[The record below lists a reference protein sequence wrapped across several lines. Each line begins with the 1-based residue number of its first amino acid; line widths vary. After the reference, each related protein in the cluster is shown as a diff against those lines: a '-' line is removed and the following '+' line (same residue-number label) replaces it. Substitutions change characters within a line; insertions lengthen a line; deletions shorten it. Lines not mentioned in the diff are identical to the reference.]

1 MNRRIVVAP
10 HILLPRKGTDMSAYA
25 VIACDQ
31 FTSQVEYWNDLKDMI
46 GDKLSTFHMIYPEAY
61 LESTNQ
67 SEYIQ
72 KINQTI
78 DSYLKDNLLVDM
90 GECFVLVERVT
101 AYGVRRLGLVI
112 SIDLEEYSYERGVQ
126 CSIKASEATIVERI
140 PPRLKIRKDAPIELP
155 HTLLLFDDKEKSN
168 IEQLYAKRKELDLLY
183 DFELNQNGGHIR
195 GYLVKDTEAVIKKFN
210 DMFKKNNNGLMFI
223 VGDGNH
229 SLATAKAHWENIK
242 KTLSK
247 EEQEN
252 HPARFALVEA
262 NNVYDDGII
271 FEPIH
276 RILFN
281 AGDFQKELDALDG
294 NGQLAYA
301 YSQKGGKKAIKT
313 TKSAAE
319 TYQIIQKLIDKNLKE
334 HPEMKVDFI
343 HDESSVLEIADKNP
357 DSLAIVMPALG
368 KSDIFE
374 FVAKDMV
381 LPRKSFSMGHA
392 SEKRYY
398 LEAKKIAQ
406 RTIKELERSYP
417 T

>member
-1 MNRRIVVAP
+1 MDKRIVVAP

-90 GECFVLVERVT
+90 GECFILVERVT

-112 SIDLEEYSYERGVQ
+112 SIDLEEYSYERGVP

-210 DMFKKNNNGLMFI
+210 DMFMKNNNGLMFI

-242 KTLSK
+242 KTLNK

-294 NGQLAYA
+294 NGQLAYY

-313 TKSAAE
+313 PKSAAE

-398 LEAKKIAQ
+398 LEAKKIA
-406 RTIKELERSYP
+406 
-417 T
+417 

>member
-1 MNRRIVVAP
+1 
-10 HILLPRKGTDMSAYA
+10 MSAYA

-61 LESTNQ
+61 LESTDQN
-67 SEYIQ
+67 EYIQ
-72 KINQTI
+72 KINQNI

-112 SIDLEEYSYERGVQ
+112 SVDLEEYSYERGVP
-126 CSIKASEATIVERI
+126 CSIKASEATIIERI

-210 DMFKKNNNGLMFI
+210 DIYKKNNNGLMFI

-229 SLATAKAHWENIK
+229 SLATAKVHWENIK
-242 KTLSK
+242 KTLTK

-252 HPARFALVEA
+252 HPALFALVEA

-281 AGDFQKELDALDG
+281 AGNFQNELNALDG
-294 NGQLAYA
+294 DGSLAYS
-301 YSQKGGKKAIKT
+301 YSKKEGKKAIKT
-313 TKSAAE
+313 PKSAAE

-334 HPEMKVDFI
+334 NPEMKVDFI

-398 LEAKKIAQ
+398 LEAKKIA
-406 RTIKELERSYP
+406 
-417 T
+417 

>member
-1 MNRRIVVAP
+1 MNKRIVVAP

-112 SIDLEEYSYERGVQ
+112 SIDLEEYSYERGVP

-313 TKSAAE
+313 PKSAAE

-334 HPEMKVDFI
+334 HPDMKVDFI

-357 DSLAIVMPALG
+357 NSLAIVMPALG

-374 FVAKDMV
+374 FAAKDMV

>member
-90 GECFVLVERVT
+90 GECFILVERVT

-112 SIDLEEYSYERGVQ
+112 SIDLEEYSYERGVP

-398 LEAKKIAQ
+398 LEAKKIA
-406 RTIKELERSYP
+406 
-417 T
+417 

>member
-1 MNRRIVVAP
+1 MDRRIVVAP

-112 SIDLEEYSYERGVQ
+112 SIDLEEYSYERGVP

-195 GYLVKDTEAVIKKFN
+195 GYLVKDTNAVIKKFN
-210 DMFKKNNNGLMFI
+210 DIYKKNNNGLMFI

-281 AGDFQKELDALDG
+281 AGDFQKELEALDG

-398 LEAKKIAQ
+398 LEAKKIA
-406 RTIKELERSYP
+406 
-417 T
+417 

>member
-1 MNRRIVVAP
+1 MDKQIVVAP
-10 HILLPRKGTDMSAYA
+10 HILLPRKGTDMTKYA

-31 FTSQVEYWNDLKDMI
+31 FTSQVEYWNDLKSLI
-46 GDKLSTFHMIYPEAY
+46 GDNLSTFHMIYPEAY
-61 LESTNQ
+61 LDSTNQ

-78 DSYLKDNLLVDM
+78 DSYLKDNLLVDL
-90 GECFVLVERVT
+90 GECFVLVKRVT
-101 AYGVRRLGLVI
+101 DYGIRRLGLVL
-112 SIDLEEYSYERGVQ
+112 SIDLEEYSYEHGVA

-155 HTLLLFDDKEKSN
+155 HTLLLFDDKEKSI
-168 IEQLYAKRKELDLLY
+168 IEKLYDDRKELDLLY
-183 DFELNQNGGHIR
+183 DFDLNQKGGHIR
-195 GYLVKDTEAVIKKFN
+195 GYLVKNTDQVIKQFN
-210 DMFKKNNNGLMFI
+210 DLYKKNNNGLMFI

-242 KTLSK
+242 KNLSK
-247 EEQEN
+247 EEQAN
-252 HPARFALVEA
+252 HPARFALVEV

-276 RILFN
+276 RIIFN
-281 AGDFQKELDALDG
+281 ADNFADELQKTCTG
-294 NGQLAYA
+294 NGQLAYI
-301 YSQKGGKKAIKT
+301 YSKNEGKKALKT
-313 TKSAAE
+313 TNSAAE
-319 TYQIIQKLIDKNLKE
+319 TYQIIQKTIDKRLKE
-334 HPEMKVDFI
+334 NPEMKVDFI

-357 DSLAIVMPALG
+357 NSLAIVMPALG

-398 LEAKKIAQ
+398 LEAKKIA
-406 RTIKELERSYP
+406 
-417 T
+417 

>member
-46 GDKLSTFHMIYPEAY
+46 GNKLSTFHMIYPEAY

-90 GECFVLVERVT
+90 GECFILVERVT

-281 AGDFQKELDALDG
+281 AGNFRDELDALDG
-294 NGQLAYA
+294 NGQLAYS
-301 YSQKGGKKAIKT
+301 YSKNGGKQAIKT

-398 LEAKKIAQ
+398 LEAKKIA
-406 RTIKELERSYP
+406 
-417 T
+417 